1 MEEKIPFGEEHPRER
16 RKRIQESPN
25 DKSDVDKC
33 LEVNS
38 VPFLE
43 DSRG

>member
-25 DKSDVDKC
+25 DNASKRQQTKIEKKVSH
-33 LEVNS
+33 
-38 VPFLE
+38 
-43 DSRG
+43 